1 MDDLARDAL
10 AYALRLA
17 HAELEA
23 KRQEQDSLQAG
34 LEQLERLLD
43 SNEMT
48 DAETMV
54 PRPLRVPHLQGKG

>member
-17 HAELEA
+17 HAELES
-23 KRQEQDSLQAG
+23 KRQEQESLQAG

-48 DAETMV
+48 DAKIGV
-54 PRPLRVPHLQGKG
+54 PSLKVPHLQREW

>member
-17 HAELEA
+17 HAELES
-23 KRQEQDSLQAG
+23 KRQEQEGLQAG